1 MAKLLAK
8 YTNGN
13 YVVRLFDDGT
23 KIRMNNLDNLTPNF
37 AESIDLEITSV
48 CNGNCGYCYMNC
60 TPQGQ
65 HANLND
71 PILDTLHPGTEL
83 AINGNDLTHPD
94 LEDFLIRMRD
104 KGVIV
109 NMTINQKHLAPNIN
123 KLANWQNQKLL
134 WGIGVSL
141 IDSNDPNL
149 VENVHKLQNVIL
161 HVIDGLF
168 TKEDMEN
175 LKDKDIKLLMLGYK
189 YVGRGIQYYEEH
201 KETIDSNIEYLK
213 ENLFKN
219 QKWFKGIGFDNLS
232 LEHLDIK
239 SQVTGADWDLHFMGE
254 EGAYTFFIDLPHRK
268 FAVSSL
274 ETTKYDALDSVDE
287 MFHFVRKQQGFE

>member
-94 LEDFLIRMRD
+94 LENFLTRMRD

-109 NMTINQKHLAPNIN
+109 NMTVNQKHLTPNID
-123 KLANWQNQKLL
+123 KLIDWQDKKLL

-141 IDSNDPNL
+141 IDSSDPTL
-149 VENVHKLQNVIL
+149 IENINKLQNVVL

-175 LKDKDIKLLMLGYK
+175 LKDKGIKLLMLGYK
-189 YVGRGIQYYEEH
+189 HVGRGIQYYEEN
-201 KETIDSNIEYLK
+201 KETIDSNIAYLR

-219 QKWFKGIGFDNLS
+219 QKWFNGIGFDNLS

-239 SQVTGADWDLHFMGE
+239 SQVSEEDWNIHFMGA
-254 EGAYTFFIDLPHRK
+254 EGSYTFFLDLVHK
-268 FAVSSL
+268 QFAVSSL
-274 ETTKYDALDSVDE
+274 DTTKYDALDSVDE
-287 MFHFVRKQQGFE
+287 MFHFIRKQQEFE